1 MVFNDF
7 IKLNGIVRTHQME
20 VFNLLHRSHS
30 LTVTVRSQIKAQ
42 NSNTNLSRQSRN
54 KSPPRENLLSA
65 KDDLSCRAWW
75 MTRDPRP
82 LPHVTKLPL
91 TEVFFF
97 FFYSLIVR
105 LSSSFVGPIHCLH
118 RPLHSPLSPPMP
130 LPGLKGGTCFLHFY
144 FYFKKKNLVT
154 LSKIKILKKLRMK

>member
-65 KDDLSCRAWW
+65 KDDLSCRA
-75 MTRDPRP
+75 
-82 LPHVTKLPL
+82 
-91 TEVFFF
+91 
-97 FFYSLIVR
+97 
-105 LSSSFVGPIHCLH
+105 
-118 RPLHSPLSPPMP
+118 
-130 LPGLKGGTCFLHFY
+130 
-144 FYFKKKNLVT
+144 
-154 LSKIKILKKLRMK
+154 